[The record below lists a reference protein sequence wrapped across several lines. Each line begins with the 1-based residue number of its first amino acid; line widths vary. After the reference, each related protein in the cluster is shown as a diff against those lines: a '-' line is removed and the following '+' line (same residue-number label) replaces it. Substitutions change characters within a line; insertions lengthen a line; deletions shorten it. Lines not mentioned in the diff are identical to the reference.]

1 MFARSTGLNILEN
14 GGEVTAHGRMSF
26 YETSGS
32 LDFLVNIVI
41 GEGSGPLAMEFEKL
55 KYNLE
60 NEGLFEQTRKRHLPK
75 FPGTIGLITS
85 PSGSVIHDVTTVLN
99 RRYPIVKVI
108 LVPSMVQGRDAAPDV
123 IRSIKMLNNETKAD
137 VIIIAR
143 GGGSLEDLSAF
154 NEESLA
160 RAIYVSRIP
169 IISGIGHETDFTIAD
184 FVADLRA
191 PTPSAA
197 AELATP
203 DRSALISEILTRV
216 EHMNRVIKNQISD
229 LRYKIERTESTLQYR
244 VPDVAGYIIR
254 VDELA
259 SRLSTGTDHLLLNLN
274 QKVINLHKQIHTLN
288 PISTLQRGY
297 AVVQK
302 HGSSEILSK
311 TKQFVHGDEIDI
323 AVLDGTIEAIVG
335 NSCSQAK

>member
-14 GGEVTAHGRMSF
+14 GRSVTSHGRMSF

-32 LDFLVNIVI
+32 LDLLVNII
-41 GEGSGPLAMEFEKL
+41 ISEGSGPLAMEFEKL
-55 KYNLE
+55 KYNLD
-60 NEGLFEQTRKRHLPK
+60 NEGLFEQSRKRHLPK
-75 FPGTIGLITS
+75 FPRTIGLITS

-99 RRYPIVKVI
+99 RRYPVVKVI
-108 LVPSMVQGRDAAPDV
+108 LMPSMVQGKEAAPDV
-123 IRSIKMLNNETKAD
+123 IRSIKILNNETKAD

-160 RAIYVSRIP
+160 RAIYTSRIP

-184 FVADLRA
+184 FVADVRA

-203 DRSALISEILTRV
+203 DRSALTSEILSKID
-216 EHMNRVIKNQISD
+216 HINRVMINQMSD
-229 LRYKIERTESTLQYR
+229 LHYKIERAKSTLEYR
-244 VPDVAGYIIR
+244 VPDVASYIIR
-254 VDELA
+254 VDEVA
-259 SRLSTGTDHLLLNLN
+259 SRLGTGTDHFLLSLN
-274 QKVINLHKQIHTLN
+274 QKIASLHKQIDTLN

-297 AVVQK
+297 AVIQK
-302 HGSSEILSK
+302 RGTSKVLSE

-323 AVLDGTIEAIVG
+323 AILDGTIEAIVG
-335 NSCSQAK
+335 NSRS